1 MKIYV
6 FFSPFISLNNTP
18 RRTSVR
24 YDDDGDEYYEQEV
37 EEDDGEML
45 YDGAEIENTIHYI

>member
-1 MKIYV
+1 MF

-24 YDDDGDEYYEQEV
+24 YDDGDEYDEKMKKI
-37 EEDDGEML
+37 EE
-45 YDGAEIENTIHYI
+45 